1 MAQYASPK
9 NDNPIFNPKEFV
21 GLVTTTAESGDITG
35 IQEEIDN
42 LNDELTV
49 LETALST
56 IGLANVALT
65 NTATASVATNKEH
78 ILMSLTLSPGV
89 YVIKM
94 MSVASVS
101 ATSGSALKELYN
113 YYRIGTST
121 VRNQIGG
128 QFNVNVNGSVPNMT
142 FQQQFIITV
151 TAQAVYN
158 FCEIAVLGQGQGNI
172 TFNSVNYGYIGPGSP
187 ISLMR
192 IR

>member
-9 NDNPIFNPKEFV
+9 NDTPIFNPVEFLQ
-21 GLVTTTAESGDITG
+21 LVTVSAESGDITG

-56 IGLANVALT
+56 IGLANVALV
-65 NTATASVATNKEH
+65 NTATAVVSTGVEH

-89 YVIKM
+89 YLIKM
-94 MSVASVS
+94 MSVATVS
-101 ATSGSALKELYN
+101 SGTALITLKN
-113 YYRIGTST
+113 YYRIGTAAT
-121 VRNQIGG
+121 QNQASG
-128 QFNVNVNGSVPNMT
+128 QYNFNVNGSVLNMT

-151 TAQAVYN
+151 TTQAVYN
-158 FCEIAVLGQGQGNI
+158 FCELAFIGTGSGKI
-172 TFNSVNYGYIGPGSP
+172 TFNTANYDYLGPGSP
-187 ISLMR
+187 VSLMR

>member
-9 NDNPIFNPKEFV
+9 NDTPIFNPKEFV
-21 GLVTTTAESGDITG
+21 ALVTTTAESGDISG

-49 LETALST
+49 LETSLST

-78 ILMSLTLSPGV
+78 ILMALTLSPGV
-89 YVIKM
+89 YIIKM

-101 ATSGSALKELYN
+101 ASSGSALKELYN

-128 QFNVNVNGSVPNMT
+128 QFNVNTNGSVPNMT

-158 FCEIAVLGQGQGNI
+158 FCEICVLGQGQGNI
-172 TFNSVNYGYIGPGSP
+172 TFNSVNYNSLGAGSP